1 MTDIRSEIN
10 RLAAEIGG
18 CVSVAVRDIEN
29 AFDYSYNDTERVWSA
44 SVIKVPVLVEAVK
57 RLAEGSASLDT
68 KFVLQNEDRAPGSGV
83 LRYMHGGAELTYE
96 DLMLLMIVTSDNHAT
111 NMLIDYLTPEA
122 ITNTMRGFGYT
133 ETEVQRKIYDYEG
146 MRKGLYNWIA
156 AGEIA
161 DLCKK
166 IYCSQVTGTDFDELA
181 LDIMSRQI
189 SKAHL
194 NLLLP
199 EDVCVA
205 SKPGGIEGILHDS
218 GILWTDDFSYS
229 ICITTS
235 GWQSRSDAFMAVAKI
250 SKLIYDEV
258 VCGCG

>member
-1 MTDIRSEIN
+1 MRDIRPQIN
-10 RLAAEIGG
+10 RLAAGIGG
-18 CVSVAVRDIEN
+18 CVSVAVRNIEN
-29 AFDYSYNDTERVWSA
+29 AFDYSYNDTEQVWSA
-44 SVIKVPVLVEAVK
+44 SVIKVPVLVEAIK
-57 RLAEGSASLDT
+57 RLADGSVTRDT
-68 KFVLQNEDRAPGSGV
+68 KFAVQNEGRAPGSGV
-83 LRYMHGGAELTYE
+83 LRYMHGGIELTYE
-96 DLMLLMIVTSDNHAT
+96 DLMMLMIVTSDNHAT

-133 ETEVQRKIYDYEG
+133 ATEVQRKIYDYDG

-161 DLCKK
+161 DLCRK
-166 IYCSQVTGTDFDELA
+166 IYLRQVTGTDYDELA

-205 SKPGGIEGILHDS
+205 SKPGGIESILHDS
-218 GILWTDDFSYS
+218 GVLWTDDFSYS

-235 GWQSRSDAFMAVAKI
+235 GWQSRSDAFMAVAEI
-250 SKLIYDEV
+250 SKLIYEEV
-258 VCGCG
+258 IAK